1 MAQFI
6 NMVPVELVNS
16 SAPVVSLRTVHQG
29 DSNANR
35 VGAVVTMNGEPYALG
50 GSCAGTAILKDGST
64 VPLSGTV
71 SGNEA
76 YVVLDNA
83 CYQVEGHLHVFVTWV
98 SGTDETTLVEFV
110 GTVQI
115 TATDRVIQPSVPV
128 PSLAQ
133 LLAAIE
139 EMQDATEA
147 AEAAATK
154 SVRYDTAQS
163 LTDAQKLQ
171 ARQNIGVVT
180 GLVSY
185 DEAQTLTGAQK
196 AQARQNI
203 QAAQVT
209 ATDYSGSSSGLYI
222 EY

>member
-35 VGAVVTMNGEPYALG
+35 VGAVATMNGDPYALG
-50 GSCAGTAILKDGST
+50 GSCAGTAILADGST
-64 VPLSGTV
+64 VPLSGTI

-98 SGTDETTLVEFV
+98 SGDDETTLVEFI
-110 GTVQI
+110 GMVQI

-128 PSLAQ
+128 PSLPQ
-133 LLAAIE
+133 LLASIA
-139 EMQDATEA
+139 EMQDATA
-147 AEAAATK
+147 AANDAATK
-154 SVRYDTAQS
+154 SVRYDANQYLS
-163 LTDAQKLQ
+163 YAQKIQ
-171 ARQNIGVVT
+171 AI
-180 GLVSY
+180 
-185 DEAQTLTGAQK
+185 K
-196 AQARQNI
+196 NI
-203 QAAQVT
+203 QT
-209 ATDYSGSSSGLYI
+209 ALVGDTDVNGDPSGMYF
-222 EY
+222 ECY